1 MRRLSL
7 ILATALVAAIAS
19 PPPAMA
25 DKKSDQAAAAVAGA
39 LLGVLIANA
48 AKRNGANTRYDYSTD
63 TTFYP
68 ADLPG
73 VMCYT
78 RARQCYFRG
87 HYSASATRD
96 VFQ

>member
-7 ILATALVAAIAS
+7 ILATALVATTAS

-25 DKKSDQAAAAVAGA
+25 DKKTDAIIAGA
-39 LLGVLIANA
+39 IIGALIAGA
-48 AKRNGANTRYDYSTD
+48 ANKNREKHRYNYATD

>member
-7 ILATALVAAIAS
+7 MLVTALVTISAS
-19 PPPAMA
+19 PPPVMA
-25 DKKSDQAAAAVAGA
+25 DTKSDQAGAAVAGA
-39 LLGVLIANA
+39 ILGVLIANA
-48 AKRNGANTRYDYSTD
+48 AKKNGASTRYDYATD

>member
-7 ILATALVAAIAS
+7 VLAAALVAATAS

-25 DKKSDQAAAAVAGA
+25 DSKTDAVVAGA
-39 LLGVLIANA
+39 ILGALIANA
-48 AKRNGANTRYDYSTD
+48 VKKNRANHRYDYGSD
-63 TTFYP
+63 KVFYP

-87 HYSASATRD
+87 HYSAAATRD

>member
-1 MRRLSL
+1 MRRLTL
-7 ILATALVAAIAS
+7 LLATVLVIVTAS
-19 PPPAMA
+19 PPPVMA
-25 DKKSDQAAAAVAGA
+25 SSKSDAIVAGA
-39 LLGVLIANA
+39 ILGALIANA
-48 AKRNGANTRYDYSTD
+48 AKKSRANHRYDYATD
-63 TTFYP
+63 QVFYP

-87 HYSASATRD
+87 HYSAAATRD

>member
-7 ILATALVAAIAS
+7 VLATVVVAASAS
-19 PPPAMA
+19 PPPVMA
-25 DKKSDQAAAAVAGA
+25 DTKSDAVVAGA
-39 LLGVLIANA
+39 ILGALIAGA
-48 AKRNGANTRYDYSTD
+48 AIKNRDKHRYDYSTD